1 MVDFCK
7 ELPGVWSW
15 GEDIPFPDIIE
26 YLTSSENNKSKN
38 LKLVHIAS
46 NFYQYCPAYGL
57 NDERKRVVKKLY
69 ENKQPINDQVILDM
83 ALKHITVFINDEYYV
98 EEAILNSEY
107 GTRYKLQYYNNTH
120 SGLGRPLTWEELQE
134 PDFINEDGYLFEAKM
149 CWEDAVSRFKGND
162 ANLKY
167 EVDPDTFNE
176 KKFLEA
182 FNKLPQVSAM
192 HKAPL
197 CFCLVKKRATF
208 GYVIGIK
215 IEKINGV
222 NRGTSAKFLGPLNV
236 NYFRANSKFI

>member
-1 MVDFCK
+1 MLDFCK

-15 GEDIPFPDIIE
+15 GEDVPFPDIIE

-57 NDERKRVVKKLY
+57 NDERKQVVKKLY

-83 ALKHITVFINDEYYV
+83 ALKHITVFINDEYCV

-149 CWEDAVSRFKGND
+149 CWEDAASRFKGND

-182 FNKLPQVSAM
+182 FNKLPQVMAM

>member
-1 MVDFCK
+1 MLDFCK

-15 GEDIPFPDIIE
+15 GEDVPFPDIIE

-46 NFYQYCPAYGL
+46 NFYQYCPVYGL
-57 NDERKRVVKKLY
+57 NDERKQVVKKLY

-83 ALKHITVFINDEYYV
+83 ALKHITVFINDEYCV

-149 CWEDAVSRFKGND
+149 CWEANASKFTSD
-162 ANLKY
+162 ANIDY
-167 EVDPDTFNE
+167 EIDPKNFNE
-176 KKFLEA
+176 ETFLKA
-182 FNKLPQVSAM
+182 FNKLPQVKAM

-197 CFCLVKKRATF
+197 CFCLVKKKATF
-208 GYVIGIK
+208 GYVIGIR
-215 IEKINGV
+215 IEKTDGV
-222 NRGTSAKFLGPLNV
+222 NYGTSAKFLGPLKV
-236 NYFRANSKFI
+236 DYFRANSKFV